1 MVVNRKR
8 GQRIRSRDRKGG
20 TELLLAEN
28 VANLGEQGEI
38 VRVKPGY
45 ARNYLV
51 PMGLATVAT
60 EANKRMVEVHRK
72 RQEEQAAVRRK
83 ELQQLADK
91 IRAYSVTLEAN
102 ATDDG
107 HLYGSI
113 TVNDISKAL
122 KKAGYPVEPNQIK
135 TEGAIK
141 SLGMYTLAVELDP
154 QVTTEVKVWI
164 VPTTSVK

>member
-1 MVVNRKR
+1 MVVKRKH
-8 GQRIRSRDRKGG
+8 GQRIRSKDRKGG
-20 TELLLAEN
+20 VELLLAEH
-28 VANLGEQGEI
+28 VSNLGNQGEI

-60 EANKRMVEVHRK
+60 EANKQMVERHRK
-72 RQEEQAAVRRK
+72 RQEELAIVRRK
-83 ELQQLADK
+83 ELQQLAEK
-91 IRAYSVTLEAN
+91 LRSYSVTLEAN

-113 TVNDISKAL
+113 GPADISKAL
-122 KKAGYPVEPNQIK
+122 KKANYQIEAAQVK

-141 SLGMYTLAVELDP
+141 SLGMYTISVELEEGI
-154 QVTTEVKVWI
+154 TTEIKVWV
-164 VPTTSVK
+164 VPTAAIK